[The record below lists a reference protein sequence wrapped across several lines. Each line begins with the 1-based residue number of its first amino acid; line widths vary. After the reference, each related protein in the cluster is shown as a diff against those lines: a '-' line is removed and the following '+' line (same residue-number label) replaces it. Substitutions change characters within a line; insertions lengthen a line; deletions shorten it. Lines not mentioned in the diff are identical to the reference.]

1 MDILKQELMKKRQS
15 RAEDVGGKKFFKRS
29 EIEQK
34 RLQRLREEEKREAE
48 AKALRQKQLQQDQR
62 NNESNSSSSQNSKQ
76 EIQKSKAESSS
87 AKSLVE
93 EKNIDDLNLPKQE
106 VIRRLRFLKQP
117 VTLFGEDDEARLDRL
132 KFVLKAG
139 LFEVDDSDMTE
150 GQTNDFLRDIVEL
163 KKRQKSGILSD
174 RKRKSMD
181 DGGEDKEG
189 GADEDLSGDGASS
202 GVDHDKDL
210 KRMKANFE
218 ELCDED
224 KILVFFKKLL
234 NEWNQELDE
243 MSEPEKR
250 TAKGKSMVATFKQCA
265 RYLNPLFK
273 FCRKK
278 VLPDDIR
285 QALMLVVECCMKRDY
300 LAAMD
305 HYIKLAIGNAPW
317 PIGVTMVGIHERSA
331 REKIYTNSVAHI
343 MNDETTRKYLQ
354 SIKRLMT
361 FAQRRYPT
369 MPSKAVEFNSL
380 ANGSDLQS
388 LLAEEGSAGGKPNS
402 EERLLLM
409 PASKDD

>member
-1 MDILKQELMKKRQS
+1 MDILKQELELRRKNLAQ
-15 RAEDVGGKKFFKRS
+15 DVGGRKVFKRS

-34 RLQRLREEEKREAE
+34 RLQRIREEEKREAE
-48 AKALRQKQLQQDQR
+48 AKVLRQKQLEQNQKSTDDSSSKSNSKDDTQCLKQDA
-62 NNESNSSSSQNSKQ
+62 SSSSV
-76 EIQKSKAESSS
+76 SKALTDEQ
-87 AKSLVE
+87 K
-93 EKNIDDLNLPKQE
+93 IDGLNLPRQE

-117 VTLFGEDDEARLDRL
+117 VTLFGEDEEARLDRL

-139 LFEVDDSDMTE
+139 TFEIDDSDMTE

-163 KKRQKSGILSD
+163 KKRQKSGMMSE
-174 RKRKSMD
+174 RKRKVTEDS
-181 DGGEDKEG
+181 GEDKDG
-189 GADEDLSGDGASS
+189 GGGDEDLSGDGNSS

-210 KRMKANFE
+210 KRMKTNFV

-243 MSEPEKR
+243 MTDSEKR

-265 RYLNPLFK
+265 RYLHPLFK

-278 VLPDDIR
+278 LLPDDIR
-285 QALMLVVECCMKRDY
+285 QALLVVVECCMKRDY

-305 HYIKLAIGNAPW
+305 QYIKMAIGNAPW

-354 SIKRLMT
+354 SVKRLMT
-361 FAQRRYPT
+361 FCQRRYPA

-388 LLAEEGSAGGKPNS
+388 LLAEEGTSGGSQTS
-402 EERLLLM
+402 EERLRIM
-409 PASKDD
+409 PA

>member
-1 MDILKQELMKKRQS
+1 MDILKQELLKKRQS
-15 RAEDVGGKKFFKRS
+15 LAEETGGRKVFKRS

-34 RLQRLREEEKREAE
+34 RLQKLREEEKRELE
-48 AKALRQKQLQQDQR
+48 EKRLRQQQ
-62 NNESNSSSSQNSKQ
+62 SASSTSSIAASSSSSFLGSLSA
-76 EIQKSKAESSS
+76 KSNPDSS
-87 AKSLVE
+87 AKTLTLATDE
-93 EKNIDDLNLPKQE
+93 EKIDDLNLPKQE

-117 VTLFGEDDEARLDRL
+117 VTLFGEDDQARLDRF
-132 KFVLKAG
+132 KYVLKAG
-139 LFEVDDSDMTE
+139 IFEVDSDMIE

-163 KKRQKSGILSD
+163 KKRQKSGMLID
-174 RKRKSMD
+174 RKRKSED
-181 DGGEDKEG
+181 LQDGEG
-189 GADEDLSGDGASS
+189 GKGADEDLSGDGASS
-202 GVDHDKDL
+202 GVDADKDL
-210 KRMKANFE
+210 KRMKANFD

-234 NEWNQELDE
+234 IEWKQELDE
-243 MSEPEKR
+243 MLDAERR
-250 TAKGKSMVATFKQCA
+250 TAKGKQMVATFKQCA

-278 VLPDDIR
+278 ALPDDIK

-305 HYIKLAIGNAPW
+305 HYIRLAIGNAPW

-354 SIKRLMT
+354 SVKRLMT
-361 FAQRRYPT
+361 FCQRRYPT
-369 MPSKAVEFNSL
+369 LPSKAVEFNSL

-388 LLAEEGSAGGKPNS
+388 LLAEESFSDGNQAS
-402 EERLLLM
+402 EERLRLM
-409 PASKDD
+409 PSSKEL